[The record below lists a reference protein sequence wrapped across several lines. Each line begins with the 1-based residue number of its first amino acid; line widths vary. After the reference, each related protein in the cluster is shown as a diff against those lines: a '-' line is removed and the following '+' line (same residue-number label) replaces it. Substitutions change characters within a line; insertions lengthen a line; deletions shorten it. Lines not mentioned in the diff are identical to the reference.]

1 MAGTLIGIKLSEEI
15 YIVYV
20 DWDTSNRMRDMLEDW
35 KPKDPDKVD
44 WDLINRVRNQ
54 HIRDAMRN
62 VGQAVGDV
70 AERIYKVR
78 PSR

>member
-1 MAGTLIGIKLSEEI
+1 
-15 YIVYV
+15 
-20 DWDTSNRMRDMLEDW
+20 MRDMLEDW
-35 KPKDPDKVD
+35 KPKHPAKVD

-54 HIRDAMRN
+54 HIQDAMRN